1 MKKITI
7 LLILGAC
14 GLGLYYYS
22 LDAKKSQ
29 QNLENIVDD
38 ATGQVKMKKY
48 RLNKLWRDN
57 AASQLEMHDGAII
70 HRYILNDDEYRI
82 QLGLKLKEEAA
93 EVDAAQ
99 NRQELIEEMADVL
112 EVLDCIIAFNDLD
125 LSEIK
130 AVQDKKRQARGSY
143 RAREFVTIAQAV
155 PGSFL
160 HQYYLKSPDRHQEII
175 D

>member
-7 LLILGAC
+7 LLILGVC
-14 GLGLYYYS
+14 GLSFYHYILYTQKNQEKIEIVVE
-22 LDAKKSQ
+22 DAP
-29 QNLENIVDD
+29 
-38 ATGQVKMKKY
+38 GQVKMKKY

-70 HRYILNDDEYRI
+70 HRSILNDEEYSR
-82 QLGLKLKEEAA
+82 QLGLKAQEEIE
-93 EVDAAQ
+93 EVIAAQ
-99 NRQELIEEMADVL
+99 NKQELAEEIGDVL
-112 EVLDCIIAFNDLD
+112 EVLDCIIAFNNLD
-125 LSEIK
+125 LQEIK
-130 AVQDKKRQARGSY
+130 AIQDAKRQTRGSY
-143 RAREFVTIAQAV
+143 RAREFVTIAEAV